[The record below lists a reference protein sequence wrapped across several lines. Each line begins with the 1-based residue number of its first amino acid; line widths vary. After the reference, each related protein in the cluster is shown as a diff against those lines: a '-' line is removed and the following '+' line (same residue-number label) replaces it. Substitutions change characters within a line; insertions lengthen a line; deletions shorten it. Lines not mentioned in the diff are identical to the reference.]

1 MGRCTI
7 LRIWYMIEAGSATG
21 GGAKYSMEFDILEGV
36 SEREYY
42 GRSASGIAEKI
53 PISPDAGIDLTAF
66 LYGRDGLSVIPVE
79 DIREQADHLR
89 NDYIY
94 VISVKFGGKIEE

>member
-1 MGRCTI
+1 
-7 LRIWYMIEAGSATG
+7 
-21 GGAKYSMEFDILEGV
+21 MEFDILEGV
-36 SEREYY
+36 PEREYY
-42 GRSASGIAEKI
+42 GRDE
-53 PISPDAGIDLTAF
+53 
-66 LYGRDGLSVIPVE
+66 LSVIPVE